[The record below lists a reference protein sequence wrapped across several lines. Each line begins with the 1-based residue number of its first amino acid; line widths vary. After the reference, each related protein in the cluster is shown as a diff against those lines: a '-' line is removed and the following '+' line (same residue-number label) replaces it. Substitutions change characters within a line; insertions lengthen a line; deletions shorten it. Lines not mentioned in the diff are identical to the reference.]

1 MWPFKKR
8 QLNSTSIDSDTIKEN
23 ELFEH
28 KKYINELVK
37 YQDSLEEE
45 IATLE
50 REAKESLS
58 EISVAIDNS
67 LKKIKAIIEEEK
79 QLKKILIKNEME
91 ILDQSTGLEFEN
103 EIAKILPLV
112 GFEEVTVS
120 KGSSDQGIDIF
131 AKKDGEN
138 FGIQCKKYSSSV
150 GNKAVQEVISG
161 KEFFNLD
168 KAIVITNSSFT
179 ISANELAHKANVTLW
194 NRLNIEQII
203 SENLV
208 DKRIGTILATLSGNQ
223 VTPKD
228 LGMSNNFA
236 THSQDIS
243 NYGKPQD
250 DLFEDAKRLVIEMQ
264 TASVSLLQRRFRISY
279 NRAAQLVDEL
289 EVQGVVGPSEGSKPR
304 RVLIEQQAESLSI
317 LDELQLQRKRLI
329 K

>member
-8 QLNSTSIDSDTIKEN
+8 QLNSTSIENDTIKEN

-37 YQDSLEEE
+37 YQHSLEEE

-120 KGSSDQGIDIF
+120 KGSGDQGIDIF

-179 ISANELAHKANVTLW
+179 VSANELAHKANVTLW
-194 NRLNIEQII
+194 NRMNLEQII
-203 SENLV
+203 SENLI
-208 DKRIGTILATLSGNQ
+208 DKRIGSMLNTLSEESIALSEFRL
-223 VTPKD
+223 T
-228 LGMSNNFA
+228 NNFA
-236 THSQDIS
+236 NNSQFTP
-243 NYGKPQD
+243 NEKPLD
-250 DLFEDAKRLVIEMQ
+250 ELFEKAKEIVIEMQ

-304 RVLIEQQAESLSI
+304 RVLIEQQAEALPI
-317 LDELQLQRKRLI
+317 LEELQLQRKKLI

>member
-8 QLNSTSIDSDTIKEN
+8 QLNSTSIENDTIKEN

-37 YQDSLEEE
+37 YQHSLEEE

-120 KGSSDQGIDIF
+120 KGSGDQGIDIF

-179 ISANELAHKANVTLW
+179 VSANELAHKANVTLW
-194 NRLNIEQII
+194 NRMNLEHII
-203 SENLV
+203 SENLIE
-208 DKRIGTILATLSGNQ
+208 KRIGSMLNTLSEESIALSEFRL
-223 VTPKD
+223 T
-228 LGMSNNFA
+228 NNFA
-236 THSQDIS
+236 NNSQFTP
-243 NYGKPQD
+243 NEKPLD
-250 DLFEDAKRLVIEMQ
+250 ELFEKAKEIVIEMQ

-304 RVLIEQQAESLSI
+304 RVLIEQQAEALPI
-317 LDELQLQRKRLI
+317 LEELQLQRK

>member
-8 QLNSTSIDSDTIKEN
+8 QLNSTSIGNDTIKEN

-28 KKYINELVK
+28 KKYINELVN
-37 YQDSLEEE
+37 YQHSLEEE

-67 LKKIKAIIEEEK
+67 LKKIKVIIEEEK

-103 EIAKILPLV
+103 EIAKILHLV
-112 GFEEVTVS
+112 GFEEVSVS
-120 KGSSDQGIDIF
+120 KGSGDQGIDIF
-131 AKKDGEN
+131 AKKDGEK

-179 ISANELAHKANVTLW
+179 TSATELAFKANVTLW
-194 NRLNIEQII
+194 NRMNLEQII
-203 SENLV
+203 SENLI
-208 DKRIGTILATLSGNQ
+208 DKRIGSILVTLSEENIA
-223 VTPKD
+223 VTESELP
-228 LGMSNNFA
+228 NNFA
-236 THSQDIS
+236 NNSQS
-243 NYGKPQD
+243 TTNTKPLD
-250 DLFEDAKRLVIEMQ
+250 ELFEEAKEIVVEMQ
-264 TASVSLLQRRFRISY
+264 TASVSLIQRRFRISY

-317 LDELQLQRKRLI
+317 LDELKLQRKRLI

>member
-8 QLNSTSIDSDTIKEN
+8 QLNSTSIENDTIKKN

-37 YQDSLEEE
+37 YQHSLEEE

-120 KGSSDQGIDIF
+120 KGSGDQGIDIF

-179 ISANELAHKANVTLW
+179 VSANELAHKANVTLW
-194 NRLNIEQII
+194 NRMNLEQII
-203 SENLV
+203 SENLI
-208 DKRIGTILATLSGNQ
+208 DKRIGSMLNTLSEESIALSEFRL
-223 VTPKD
+223 T
-228 LGMSNNFA
+228 NNFA
-236 THSQDIS
+236 NNSQFTP
-243 NYGKPQD
+243 NEKPLD
-250 DLFEDAKRLVIEMQ
+250 ELFEKAKEIVIEMQ

-304 RVLIEQQAESLSI
+304 RVLIEQQAEALPI
-317 LDELQLQRKRLI
+317 LEELQLQRKS
-329 K
+329 